1 MKFKLLLLSFLTIL
15 SACKKADSDTNPNT
29 NAQNVDYEFT
39 ITINGLSHKI
49 KGNTVNGDPTL
60 LGPTLNK
67 CYNSGGFVTLET
79 NDISE
84 FNYLSGKVLKCS
96 ILFQNYPTTLG
107 VNKAE
112 LHFWPTDYWNEL
124 ADSLGCYYNAFSIT
138 NDGNLDLKIPITIT
152 DLGNART
159 TTNGILYNHT
169 KTCKGNFNRTLY
181 MMRIGTGKYDVPVN
195 ISIDFKAV
203 RIL

>member
-1 MKFKLLLLSFLTIL
+1 MKFILLLLSFLTIL
-15 SACKKADSDTNPNT
+15 SACKKADSNINPNT
-29 NAQNVDYEFT
+29 NVDYEFT

-49 KGNTVNGDPTL
+49 KGNTVNGDPTMF
-60 LGPTLNK
+60 GPTLNK
-67 CYNSGGFVTLET
+67 CYTNSNLVILET

-96 ILFQNYPTTLG
+96 FSFPYYPITLG

-124 ADSLGCYYNAFSIT
+124 ADSLGCYYNVFTFT
-138 NDGNLDLKIPITIT
+138 NDDGNLDYNIPITIT
-152 DLGNART
+152 DLGNVPT
-159 TTNGILYNHT
+159 GVFGNQNHT
-169 KTCKGNFNRTLY
+169 KTFKGNFNRTLY
-181 MMRIGTGKYDVPVN
+181 MMRISTGIYDVPIN

-203 RIL
+203 RIN